1 MKQIQIQSKRGRVE
15 ITADRMSNHI
25 KQAWTNSL
33 SSIPDNFS
41 STIHFTYMCAAEFNI
56 TIAPSDMLF
65 RLIRRSVYNIYAD
78 KKNFPKILKETGLT
92 HLAPITCDNVAEA
105 LACKDVNIWFS
116 KNRHGTSGKGMSCIR
131 HEDLENY
138 SLPEDHVLQPQ
149 VENICLIDGRK
160 FTSRFY
166 VLIWNEKAYLYNGGF
181 VVIHGVPYDENSID
195 YDVQINHAGYQKES
209 GAVNLRPLEYF
220 EDIDAY
226 WPVVEDTAKAL
237 VPALD
242 ELLMASSKSDYIML
256 GIDYLIQQSKE
267 IKIIEVNS
275 IPNFVHTKEINETVN
290 IPFVTASLKTMLG
303 GKSDDLR
310 PLN

>member
-1 MKQIQIQSKRGRVE
+1 MKQIQIQSERGHVA
-15 ITADRMSNHI
+15 ITADRMPNHI

-33 SSIPDNFS
+33 SSIPENFA
-41 STIHFTYMCAAEFNI
+41 STIHFTYMCAAKFNI

-65 RLIRRSVYNIYAD
+65 RLIRRSVYNLYAD
-78 KKNFPKILKETGLT
+78 KKSFPKILQETELT
-92 HLAPITCDNVAEA
+92 HLAPITCETVAEA
-105 LACKDVNIWFS
+105 LAHKDVNIWFS

-131 HEDLENY
+131 HENLANY
-138 SLPEDHVLQPQ
+138 TLPENHVLQPQ

-166 VLIWNEKAYLYNGGF
+166 ILIWNEKAYLYKGGF
-181 VVIHGVPYDENSID
+181 VVIHGVPYDASSTD
-195 YDVQINHAGYQKES
+195 YDVQINHAGYQKEN
-209 GAVNLRPLEYF
+209 GAVNLKPIEFF
-220 EDIDAY
+220 ENFKAL

-237 VPALD
+237 VPALH
-242 ELLMASSKSDYIML
+242 ELLKASSKSDYIML

-290 IPFVTASLKTMLG
+290 IPFLTASLKTMLG
-303 GKSDDLR
+303 DRSDDLIA
-310 PLN
+310 L